1 MRKKSQLIP
10 SLDGLRA
17 ISIGLVIVA
26 HSMNGHPVGVLGV
39 RVFFVISG
47 YLITHLLLKEFNS
60 MGSVNLKRFYFRR
73 TMRIFPPFYFYLLVV
88 AILGTSGIIGFNF
101 RDFIASF
108 TYTSD
113 YFFPVS
119 DQVTSGSWF
128 VLHSWS
134 LAVEEQFYLLYPP
147 LLVILRK
154 KKIVAVLVFI
164 LFLAPVLRI
173 VGFHLFPGSQ
183 VAILYGF
190 HANMD
195 ALASGCLLAFAAE
208 YERFQNFLRKITDL
222 PQLAIIALAVLIF
235 FANYQIQGEHPTF
248 GLSVCVTFMNTATAL
263 IIYWSIANS
272 ETTFIGRMLNTKALS
287 YIGALSYSLYLW
299 QQLFTG
305 KEMLGYFP
313 LNLLAAFICALISF
327 YTVEKY
333 SLKLRAYL
341 EQRKLNKQLFPV
353 S

>member
-26 HSMNGHPVGVLGV
+26 HAMDGHPMGVLGV

-47 YLITHLLLKEFNS
+47 YLITRLLLKEINS
-60 MGSVNLKRFYFRR
+60 TGSINLRRFYFRR
-73 TMRIFPPFYFYLLVV
+73 TMRIFPPFYFFLLV
-88 AILGTSGIIGFNF
+88 IGLLGLFGVIALGF
-101 RDFIASF
+101 RDFITSL

-113 YFFPVS
+113 YFFPK
-119 DQVTSGSWF
+119 SWY

-147 LLVILRK
+147 LLVLLKKRK
-154 KKIVAVLVFI
+154 TVLVLVSV

-173 VGFHLFPGSQ
+173 VGFHLFPESQ
-183 VAILYGF
+183 VAIIYGF

-208 YERFQNFLRKITDL
+208 YERFQKFLQKLTAL
-222 PQLAIIALAVLIF
+222 PQVVIIGAAVLIY
-235 FANYQIQGEHPTF
+235 FANNQVQGDHPTF
-248 GLSVCVTFMNTATAL
+248 GLSVCVTFMNTAMAL

-272 ETTFIGRMLNTKALS
+272 ETSFIGRMLNTKPLS

-305 KEMLGYFP
+305 KEMLDYFP
-313 LNLLAAFICALISF
+313 LNLLLAFICALISF

-341 EQRKLNKQLFPV
+341 EQRRLKKQMLPV
-353 S
+353 VKQF

>member
-1 MRKKSQLIP
+1 MRNKSQLIP

-17 ISIGLVIVA
+17 VSIGLVIIA
-26 HSMNGHPVGVLGV
+26 HAIANHHPIGYLGV

-47 YLITHLLLKEFNS
+47 YLITRLLLKEYNS
-60 MGSVNLKRFYFRR
+60 TGGINLKRFYFRR
-73 TMRIFPPFYFYLLVV
+73 TMRIFPPFYFFLIIVGLLGLFGVI
-88 AILGTSGIIGFNF
+88 ALGLQ
-101 RDFIASF
+101 DFIVSL

-113 YFFPVS
+113 YLFPK
-119 DQVTSGSWF
+119 SWYIG
-128 VLHSWS
+128 HSWS

-147 LLVILRK
+147 LLVFLK
-154 KKIVAVLVFI
+154 KKKVIAVLVFI

-173 VGFHLFPGSQ
+173 VGFHLYPESQ
-183 VAILYGF
+183 VAIIYGF
-190 HANMD
+190 HANID

-208 YERFQNFLRKITDL
+208 YERFQKILLKITAL
-222 PQLAIIALAVLIF
+222 PQVAIIAAAILIF
-235 FANYQIQGEHPTF
+235 FANNQVQGEHPNF

-263 IIYWSIANS
+263 IIYWSITNS

-313 LNLLAAFICALISF
+313 LNLLLAFVCALISF

-341 EQRKLNKQLFPV
+341 EQRRLKNRLLAVNQQI
-353 S
+353 